1 MGFPL
6 RPSITFLPDDGSQCH
21 PLPTASTCSLTLRLP
36 LVLENYGEFRDKMTM
51 AVLNTVGFGYV

>member
-6 RPSITFLPDDGSQCH
+6 RPSITFLPDDGSH

-36 LVLENYGEFRDKMTM
+36 LALENYDNFKDKMTM
-51 AVLNTVGFGYV
+51 VILNTVGFGCV